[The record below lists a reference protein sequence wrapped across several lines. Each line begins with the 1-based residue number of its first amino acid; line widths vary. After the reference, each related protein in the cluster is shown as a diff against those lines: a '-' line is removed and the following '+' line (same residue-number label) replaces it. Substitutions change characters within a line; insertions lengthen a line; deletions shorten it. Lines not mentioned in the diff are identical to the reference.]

1 VQISWGHLISV
12 RSLQANVWE
21 DSDRPKTAFYDR
33 FTQDHSSFPDGHISC
48 SRPQKFYVKRCHSHS
63 YSFSIMEMYGYKN
76 EIIPLSNWLIAVLS
90 TSPFTIIHRTYR
102 AGQPNPAI
110 LDLLLSQNRLQ
121 GWVQVDSNV
130 LQPVTPVTPV
140 TKTVPPGHPGQI
152 ITMECISTLMCIW
165 MNEWMN
171 TYIYRYII

>member
-1 VQISWGHLISV
+1 MCGKIATVQRQPSTTG
-12 RSLQANVWE
+12 SLKITQA
-21 DSDRPKTAFYDR
+21 
-33 FTQDHSSFPDGHISC
+33 
-48 SRPQKFYVKRCHSHS
+48 SRMDTYPAPAPRNSMKRCHSHS

-152 ITMECISTLMCIW
+152 ITMECTSTLMCI
-165 MNEWMN
+165 
-171 TYIYRYII
+171 